1 MAKMFQWD
9 KIKNRPFHDNDYIT
23 TASRIHSDLSYTE
36 TQAGNILTTNW
47 NSFIYDHVNLGD
59 ELLFGLTH
67 YYAYNF
73 NLHFFK

>member
-1 MAKMFQWD
+1 MAMIISLRLLEFILICLTQK
-9 KIKNRPFHDNDYIT
+9 
-23 TASRIHSDLSYTE
+23 

-47 NSFIYDHVNLGD
+47 NSFIYNYVNLAD